1 MLVYKTL
8 SLILRPIYDRQ
19 NIAKMKKLIILS
31 ICLLLTSCF
40 EITEKI
46 KHNSDQSGDYSLVVD
61 FSSSWFKTKSAIML
75 EEVDGVSIPNEED
88 IKSKLAQFRAEA
100 SKIKGISKISTSYD
114 FNTYIFKIN
123 FSYNSLETLNAVLN
137 AIDKKNTLVHFKNNN
152 GKFERIASYPLPKN
166 LIKNE
171 DKKEDL
177 LKANI
182 VAVYTFDKDVAM
194 VQNANSKL
202 SKSKKTVFLK
212 QNIWNVLNNN
222 KLMNNSISFNP

>member
-1 MLVYKTL
+1 M
-8 SLILRPIYDRQ
+8 
-19 NIAKMKKLIILS
+19 NKLFILS

-46 KHNSDQSGDYSLVVD
+46 KHNSNQSGDYSLVVD
-61 FSSSWFKTKSAIML
+61 FSSSWLKTKSAIML
-75 EEVDGVSIPNEED
+75 EEVDGVSIPNEDD
-88 IKSKLAQFRAEA
+88 IKSKLAKFRTEA
-100 SKIKGISKISTSYD
+100 SKIKGVSKIATSYNFD
-114 FNTYIFKIN
+114 TYVFKIN

-137 AIDKKNTLVHFKNNN
+137 VMDKKNSLVHFKNNE
-152 GKFERIASYPLPKN
+152 GKFERIASYPIPKD

-177 LKANI
+177 LEANI
-182 VAVYTFDKDVAM
+182 TAVYTFDKDVAT
-194 VQNANSKL
+194 VQNPNSKL

>member
-1 MLVYKTL
+1 
-8 SLILRPIYDRQ
+8 
-19 NIAKMKKLIILS
+19 MKKLFILG

-46 KHNSDQSGDYSLVVD
+46 KHNSNQTGDYSLVID
-61 FSSSWFKTKSAIML
+61 FSNSWLKTKSAILL

-88 IKSKLAQFRAEA
+88 IKSKLAQFRADA
-100 SKIKGISKISTSYD
+100 SKIKGASKISTSYD
-114 FNTYIFKIN
+114 FNTYVFKIN
-123 FSYNSLETLNAVLN
+123 FSYNSIETLNAVLN
-137 AIDKKNTLVHFKNNN
+137 TIDKKNTLVHFKNNN
-152 GKFERIASYPLPKN
+152 GRFERIASYPLPKD
-166 LIKNE
+166 LTKKE

-177 LKANI
+177 LEANI
-182 VAVYTFDKDVAM
+182 TAVYTFDKDVVT
-194 VQNANSKL
+194 VQNPNSKL

>member
-1 MLVYKTL
+1 MNNT
-8 SLILRPIYDRQ
+8 
-19 NIAKMKKLIILS
+19 NI
-31 ICLLLTSCF
+31 
-40 EITEKI
+40 
-46 KHNSDQSGDYSLVVD
+46 
-61 FSSSWFKTKSAIML
+61 
-75 EEVDGVSIPNEED
+75 VS
-88 IKSKLAQFRAEA
+88 
-100 SKIKGISKISTSYD
+100 Y
-114 FNTYIFKIN
+114 
-123 FSYNSLETLNAVLN
+123 
-137 AIDKKNTLVHFKNNN
+137 KNNN

-182 VAVYTFDKDVAM
+182 IAVYTFDKDVAT

>member
-1 MLVYKTL
+1 
-8 SLILRPIYDRQ
+8 
-19 NIAKMKKLIILS
+19 MKKLIILS

-88 IKSKLAQFRAEA
+88 IKSNLAQFRAEA
-100 SKIKGISKISTSYD
+100 SKIKGVSKISTSYD

>member
-1 MLVYKTL
+1 MIF
-8 SLILRPIYDRQ
+8 LI
-19 NIAKMKKLIILS
+19 
-31 ICLLLTSCF
+31 ICLLLTGCF
-40 EITEKI
+40 EVTEKI
-46 KHNSDQSGDYSLVVD
+46 KHNNNQSGDYSLVVD
-61 FSSSWFKTKSAIML
+61 FSSSWLKTKSAILL
-75 EEVDGVSIPNEED
+75 EEVDGVSIPSEEE
-88 IKSKLAQFRAEA
+88 IKTKLAQFRAEA
-100 SKIKGISKISTSYD
+100 SKIKGASKISTSYD
-114 FNTYIFKIN
+114 FSNYVFKIN

-137 AIDKKNTLVHFKNNN
+137 TIDKKNNFVHFKNNN

-182 VAVYTFDKDVAM
+182 TAVYTFDKDVAT
-194 VQNANSKL
+194 VQNPNSKL

-222 KLMNNSISFNP
+222 NLMNNAISFNP

>member
-1 MLVYKTL
+1 
-8 SLILRPIYDRQ
+8 
-19 NIAKMKKLIILS
+19 MKKLFILS

-40 EITEKI
+40 EITEKV
-46 KHNSDQSGDYSLVVD
+46 KHSSNNSGDYSLVID
-61 FSSSWFKTKSAIML
+61 FSNSWLKTKSAILL

-88 IKSKLAQFRAEA
+88 IKSKLAQFRADA
-100 SKIKGISKISTSYD
+100 SKIKGTSKISTSYD
-114 FNTYIFKIN
+114 FNTYVFKIN

-137 AIDKKNTLVHFKNNN
+137 TIDKKNPLVHFKNNN
-152 GKFERIASYPLPKN
+152 GRFERIASYPLPKD
-166 LIKNE
+166 LAKKE

-177 LKANI
+177 LEANI
-182 VAVYTFDKDVAM
+182 TAVYTFDKDVAT
-194 VQNANSKL
+194 VQNPNSKL

>member
-1 MLVYKTL
+1 MKNL
-8 SLILRPIYDRQ
+8 LIL
-19 NIAKMKKLIILS
+19 S
-31 ICLLLTSCF
+31 FCLLLTSCF

-46 KHNSDQSGDYSLVVD
+46 KHNGDQSGDYSLVVD
-61 FSSSWFKTKSAIML
+61 FSNSWFKTKSAIML

-100 SKIKGISKISTSYD
+100 SKIKGVSKISTSYD

>member
-1 MLVYKTL
+1 MKNMIF
-8 SLILRPIYDRQ
+8 LI
-19 NIAKMKKLIILS
+19 
-31 ICLLLTSCF
+31 ICLLLTGCF
-40 EITEKI
+40 EVTEKI
-46 KHNSDQSGDYSLVVD
+46 KHNNNQSGDYSLVVD
-61 FSSSWFKTKSAIML
+61 FSSSWLKTKSAILL
-75 EEVDGVSIPNEED
+75 EEVDGVSIPSEEE
-88 IKSKLAQFRAEA
+88 IKTKLAQFRADA
-100 SKIKGISKISTSYD
+100 SKIKGASKISTSYD
-114 FNTYIFKIN
+114 FSNYVFKIN

-137 AIDKKNTLVHFKNNN
+137 TIDKKNNFVHFKNNN

-182 VAVYTFDKDVAM
+182 TAVYTFDKDVAT
-194 VQNANSKL
+194 VQNPNSKL

-222 KLMNNSISFNP
+222 NLMNNAISFNP

>member
-1 MLVYKTL
+1 
-8 SLILRPIYDRQ
+8 
-19 NIAKMKKLIILS
+19 MKKLIILS

-40 EITEKI
+40 EITENI

>member
-1 MLVYKTL
+1 
-8 SLILRPIYDRQ
+8 
-19 NIAKMKKLIILS
+19 MKKLIILS

-152 GKFERIASYPLPKN
+152 GKFERIAAYPLPKN

>member
-1 MLVYKTL
+1 MIF
-8 SLILRPIYDRQ
+8 LI
-19 NIAKMKKLIILS
+19 
-31 ICLLLTSCF
+31 ICLLLTGCF
-40 EITEKI
+40 EVTEKI
-46 KHNSDQSGDYSLVVD
+46 KHNNNQSGDYSLVVD
-61 FSSSWFKTKSAIML
+61 FSSSWLKTKSAILL
-75 EEVDGVSIPNEED
+75 EEVDGVSIPSEEE
-88 IKSKLAQFRAEA
+88 IKTKLAQFRADA
-100 SKIKGISKISTSYD
+100 SKIKGASKISTSYD
-114 FNTYIFKIN
+114 FSNYVFKIN

-137 AIDKKNTLVHFKNNN
+137 TIDKKNNFVHFKNNN

-182 VAVYTFDKDVAM
+182 TAVYTFDKDVAT
-194 VQNANSKL
+194 VQNPNSKL

-222 KLMNNSISFNP
+222 NLMNNAISFNP

>member
-1 MLVYKTL
+1 
-8 SLILRPIYDRQ
+8 
-19 NIAKMKKLIILS
+19 MKKLIILS

-75 EEVDGVSIPNEED
+75 EEVDGVSIPNQED

>member
-1 MLVYKTL
+1 
-8 SLILRPIYDRQ
+8 
-19 NIAKMKKLIILS
+19 MKRLFILS
-31 ICLLLTSCF
+31 ICLLFSSCF

-46 KHNSDQSGDYSLVVD
+46 KHTSNQSGEYSLVID
-61 FSSSWFKTKSAIML
+61 FSSSWFKTKSAILL

-100 SKIKGISKISTSYD
+100 SSIKGVSKIATSYNFD
-114 FNTYIFKIN
+114 TYVFKIN

-137 AIDKKNTLVHFKNNN
+137 VMDKKNNRIHFKNNN
-152 GKFERIASYPLPKN
+152 GRFERIASYPLPKD
-166 LIKNE
+166 LTK
-171 DKKEDL
+171 DQVRKEDL

-182 VAVYTFDKDVAM
+182 IAVYTFDKEVAT
-194 VQNANSKL
+194 VQNINSSL

-212 QNIWNVLNNN
+212 QNIWSVLNNN